1 MSTAPEHGELV
12 QAHLLELPVPLAAR
26 AQEHWQELLREFT
39 LISSDASEHGA
50 ESGQHVP
57 ARLLE
62 LVDVLTQQFGG
73 MNTAAEDRLEA
84 AIATGQRVV
93 HDHVLEVPPAAGP
106 AAQALGAMIDEAEEY
121 CRRGQHLLTLAAS
134 PELVAYRRW
143 YLEQVV
149 DQLEG
154 KPPVPWP
161 QYDAAT
167 T

>member
-12 QAHLLELPVPLAAR
+12 QAHLLELPVALAAR

-39 LISSDASEHGA
+39 LISADASEHGVQA
-50 ESGQHVP
+50 GQHVP

-62 LVDVLTQQFGG
+62 LVDVLTRQFGG
-73 MNTAAEDRLEA
+73 INTGAEDRLEE
-84 AIATGQRVV
+84 AIAQGRRVI
-93 HDHVLEVPPAAGP
+93 HDHVLEVPPEAGP
-106 AAQALGAMIDEAEEY
+106 GVRALGAMIDEADEY

-134 PELVAYRRW
+134 PELVAYRHW

-149 DQLEG
+149 DQVEG
-154 KPPVPWP
+154 QPPVPWP
-161 QYDAAT
+161 QYAAAT